1 MSPENRT
8 KSPLGP
14 LPRRSSWLAG
24 GTLASLA
31 LVMVGISSPA
41 FAAAESMQ
49 AAETVKA
56 ASPTGGGDKCKPH
69 KKPKHDPR
77 EERSAAGPR
86 GGSGDNCGQR
96 GPTGPTGPRGPKG
109 KPGEDGIDGEDGA
122 TGATGAPGVDGATG
136 ATGAPGVDGATGATG
151 APGADGATGAPGADG
166 ATGAPGADGATGATG
181 ATGVSE
187 CVDIDAVWDNNARE
201 FRAALPGDTN
211 AYAGIRRLTGPE
223 AGSWLWYDLTTND
236 TGQFPDGACSISIG
250 HQANTLAID
259 VVTTEGVI
267 WETSCD
273 VNPGPGTLTCD
284 GVWSP
289 ITTQPE
295 EGDPNLRRATATA
308 PIRPMDPNHLP
319 KQLK

>member
-8 KSPLGP
+8 KSTLGP

-41 FAAAESMQ
+41 FAAAESIQ
-49 AAETVKA
+49 AAETVTA

-77 EERSAAGPR
+77 EERSAAGPQ
-86 GGSGDNCGQR
+86 GGGGDECEGKR
-96 GPTGPTGPRGPKG
+96 GPTGPRGPKG
-109 KPGEDGIDGEDGA
+109 KPGEDGIDGA
-122 TGATGAPGVDGATG
+122 
-136 ATGAPGVDGATGATG
+136 DGATGATG
-151 APGADGATGAPGADG
+151 APGADGATGATGAPGVDGATG

-211 AYAGIRRLTGPE
+211 AYAGIRRLTGPN
-223 AGSWLWYDLTTND
+223 AGTWLWYDLTTND
-236 TGQFPDGACSISIG
+236 AGQFPDGACSISIG
-250 HQANTLAID
+250 HQANVLAID

-273 VNPGPGTLTCD
+273 VNPGDGTLTCD

-289 ITTQPE
+289 LTSQPE
-295 EGDPNLRRATATA
+295 EGDPNLRRAAATA
-308 PIRPMDPNHLP
+308 PVRPMDPNHLP
-319 KQLK
+319 KQLKQLK